1 MNRRNIN
8 EALGVPEN
16 IIVSAVKLYNGIIS
30 YLDGLSNIDGQ
41 DLYTFDLVGDY
52 RISDMQLNEIH
63 MKLKLHKDVDYD
75 FDLLSMAQETKNVIN
90 QYFQIEAKVGE
101 GSITLNID
109 MIAPEEFNDEEL
121 VNYFKNNKRYL
132 VPILA
137 HELKHGYDSY
147 KKPTYNFGK
156 KVDYIVI
163 SEGRFANI
171 KPLNDF
177 LYKSYYIHNIENLV
191 RPTELA
197 AEIEL
202 DKITPKQFYNFFTKN
217 KIFGTLKK
225 IKDFSYDGL
234 KDELKS
240 YIGVIDD
247 LLESLDESYDSDEEK
262 IDRVLELFFIN
273 LLNWKT
279 EKIWK
284 FFYPVQKEDFLFQ
297 FIRVPEIDNFINFIY
312 KKLNK
317 YDDDYKSFLINEI
330 KQMNIMGFKMIK
342 KLGKL
347 YELTYGNIVEEKK
360 SIWNWE
366 KYQKIKGRKN
376 KITNKLKT
384 KDELIAELKIRI
396 KNNL

>member
-16 IIVSAVKLYNGIIS
+16 IINSAVKLYNGIIS
-30 YLDGLSNIDGQ
+30 YLEGLSGIDEQ

-52 RISDMQLNEIH
+52 RISDMPLNKIN

-90 QYFQIEAKVGE
+90 QYFQIEAKVDE
-101 GSITLNID
+101 DSITLNID
-109 MIAPEEFNDEEL
+109 MITPDVFDDEEL
-121 VNYFKNNKRYL
+121 VNYFKNKKRYL
-132 VPILA
+132 VPVLA
-137 HELKHGYDSY
+137 HELKHGYDTY
-147 KKPTYNFGK
+147 KKSTYDFGK

-197 AEIEL
+197 TEIEL

-217 KIFGTLKK
+217 RIFETLKK

-234 KDELKS
+234 KNELKS

-247 LLESLDESYDSDEEK
+247 LLESLDETA
-262 IDRVLELFFIN
+262 R
-273 LLNWKT
+273 
-279 EKIWK
+279 
-284 FFYPVQKEDFLFQ
+284 
-297 FIRVPEIDNFINFIY
+297 
-312 KKLNK
+312 
-317 YDDDYKSFLINEI
+317 
-330 KQMNIMGFKMIK
+330 
-342 KLGKL
+342 
-347 YELTYGNIVEEKK
+347 
-360 SIWNWE
+360 
-366 KYQKIKGRKN
+366 
-376 KITNKLKT
+376 
-384 KDELIAELKIRI
+384 
-396 KNNL
+396 